1 MENIKSAVVAVCVIS
16 AIKCIIGSVASVSKL
31 KNQIAMI
38 MNLLLAVFIISP
50 FVHGFSEFEM
60 PDISDYS
67 ITNYDYSDD
76 IYASFL
82 KSQTAENIESVLS
95 QQLSAV
101 GIYCDKIEVEVNIS
115 ADYSISINKVTV
127 TSEDFEAAAL
137 IVKSSLGTETEVING
152 TD

>member
-1 MENIKSAVVAVCVIS
+1 MEDIKSAVMAVCIIS
-16 AIKCIIGSVASVSKL
+16 AAKCIIGNIASASKL
-31 KNQIAMI
+31 KNQIGMI

-50 FVHGFSEFEM
+50 FVHGFSDFEM
-60 PDISDYS
+60 PDISVYN
-67 ITNYDYSDD
+67 ITDYDYSNDM
-76 IYASFL
+76 YASVL
-82 KSQTAENIESVLS
+82 ANQTAENIESVLS
-95 QQLSAV
+95 QQLSAL

-137 IVKSSLGTETEVING
+137 IVKGSLGTETEVING

>member
-1 MENIKSAVVAVCVIS
+1 MENIKSAVVAVCIIS
-16 AIKCIIGSVASVSKL
+16 AVKCIIGSVASASEL

-60 PDISDYS
+60 PDISAYS
-67 ITNYDYSDD
+67 ITDYDYSDD
-76 IYASFL
+76 IYASVL
-82 KSQTAENIESVLS
+82 ASQTSENIESVLS